1 MDTEDLFNSAA
12 GDSQE
17 EVREHNSVAFMFLLL
32 FFVRQKPARSF
43 CTIVLINEPPSQN
56 SFIQFK

>member
-17 EVREHNSVAFMFLLL
+17 EVGEHISLPLC
-32 FFVRQKPARSF
+32 FFSYFYGRQKPARLLLYYCS
-43 CTIVLINEPPSQN
+43 
-56 SFIQFK
+56 K

>member
-17 EVREHNSVAFMFLLL
+17 EVGEHISVAFTFLLL
-32 FFVRQKPARSF
+32 FFGRQKPARSF
-43 CTIVLINEPPSQN
+43 CTIVLNNELASLK
-56 SFIQFK
+56 SFN